1 MLSESTL
8 PSLKYSAALPHDKKH
23 PQKPHPG
30 TKPIRNFA
38 KNLSNSTKLKFDKS
52 LVKLWV
58 KFGKNLVPVNQ
69 RVEKDRF

>member
-1 MLSESTL
+1 MLSGSTP
-8 PSLKYSAALPHDKKH
+8 PSLKYSATLPHKKKH

-30 TKPIRNFA
+30 SKPIRTFD

-58 KFGKNLVPVNQ
+58 KFGKNLVPGNQ
-69 RVEKDRF
+69 MVKISHF

>member
-1 MLSESTL
+1 MLSGSTP
-8 PSLKYSAALPHDKKH
+8 PSLKYSAALPRDKKH
-23 PQKPHPG
+23 LQKPHPG
-30 TKPIRNFA
+30 SKPIRIFA

-69 RVEKDRF
+69 RVEKDHF

>member
-1 MLSESTL
+1 MLSEST
-8 PSLKYSAALPHDKKH
+8 PPPFKNSAALPRDKKH

-30 TKPIRNFA
+30 SKPIRIFA

-69 RVEKDRF
+69 RVEKSRF